1 MGEMCVSIR
10 NKKLGPNC
18 FSFHRYE
25 SSCAR
30 WLCEKEISFRCWICL
45 LLLLLVGCAIPFH
58 QTSDGNGTLRNT
70 ETFLNST
77 LCLLV
82 ETVFAFF
89 PFSFPIFPFEF
100 LTFPTVN
107 FGQPMSGRETFV
119 FLFYLPFWNEN
130 CRSQLCDGVEM
141 SRTCSSYSFPLD
153 LRQFCVRLLRRSL
166 SDEMSAGFSRRS
178 DCNRVNDAKGNWQL
192 KYLPLW
198 NSLALV

>member
-1 MGEMCVSIR
+1 
-10 NKKLGPNC
+10 
-18 FSFHRYE
+18 
-25 SSCAR
+25 
-30 WLCEKEISFRCWICL
+30 
-45 LLLLLVGCAIPFH
+45 
-58 QTSDGNGTLRNT
+58 
-70 ETFLNST
+70 

-89 PFSFPIFPFEF
+89 NFSFPIFPFEF
-100 LTFPTVN
+100 W
-107 FGQPMSGRETFV
+107 
-119 FLFYLPFWNEN
+119 LFKRWTLASQCRGVKLLFFCFTSRFEMKMI